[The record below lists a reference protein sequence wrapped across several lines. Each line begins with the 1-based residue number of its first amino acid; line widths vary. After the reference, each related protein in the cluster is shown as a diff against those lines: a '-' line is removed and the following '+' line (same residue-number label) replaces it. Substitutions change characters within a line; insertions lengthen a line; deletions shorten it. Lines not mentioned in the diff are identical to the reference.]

1 MVKQIQK
8 TRLLTVLLVALYVI
22 FCRIEA
28 IAYDSPR
35 RVVSLVPS
43 ATEIIQKLGESDKI
57 VGISIHDRL
66 PTTEDRKTVGSFFHP
81 ITSAIQSLQPDT
93 IIVSPRHDAISK
105 EFASKARIVT
115 VDINSIEEL
124 YKTIQSLGNL
134 FHREAEAEQL
144 ISEIKSEIALVQQK
158 LSKIPDRR
166 PIRVMRFMGRR
177 DSESVMAPGDD
188 SFQNDLIR
196 LAGGTPPSFGKKG
209 AVIPVSLKEWQTS
222 DPEVIYG
229 CGEDR
234 EVAEKFFSL
243 PGWKDVSAVKNGR
256 IFYFPCDLTCR
267 ISPNTGK
274 FIQWLASTIFE
285 DAFSNP
291 ELLVT
296 QEKIESRKPIP
307 VHLSFVR
314 SAEIVTSR
322 ILDFQ
327 NKTLLLHFTEPM
339 DVLSTLEG
347 PKTGQTVVGNH
358 SSPPPLWGAGHR
370 LGLNNWR
377 DHIEK
382 VLGISQKEASLL
394 FTGANMDNL
403 SLQVKTHGDLI
414 VYALVTAGAESNAL
428 RASRDEGPWEEPGT
442 INIIILTNRRLSP
455 RAMARSIITATE
467 AKTAALQ
474 DLDVRSSYTGLKWQA
489 TGTGTDEIIVVSGKG
504 KPVDNAGGHA
514 RLGELIAKAVYD
526 GVKDALAR
534 QNGFYKD
541 RSIFRRLQERRLELY
556 SLISPKLRPA
566 LLPKIEEA
574 LIDPRYAAFM
584 EVAFLL
590 SDAEEQGLIKDLS
603 PFRSLASLVS
613 KEIAQKYGRKK
624 NAPCQEK
631 PTARDDL
638 PEPIA
643 IAVGAIL
650 NGLCK

>member
-1 MVKQIQK
+1 
-8 TRLLTVLLVALYVI
+8 
-22 FCRIEA
+22 
-28 IAYDSPR
+28 
-35 RVVSLVPS
+35 
-43 ATEIIQKLGESDKI
+43 
-57 VGISIHDRL
+57 
-66 PTTEDRKTVGSFFHP
+66 
-81 ITSAIQSLQPDT
+81 
-93 IIVSPRHDAISK
+93 
-105 EFASKARIVT
+105 
-115 VDINSIEEL
+115 
-124 YKTIQSLGNL
+124 
-134 FHREAEAEQL
+134 
-144 ISEIKSEIALVQQK
+144 
-158 LSKIPDRR
+158 
-166 PIRVMRFMGRR
+166 
-177 DSESVMAPGDD
+177 
-188 SFQNDLIR
+188 
-196 LAGGTPPSFGKKG
+196 
-209 AVIPVSLKEWQTS
+209 
-222 DPEVIYG
+222 
-229 CGEDR
+229 
-234 EVAEKFFSL
+234 
-243 PGWKDVSAVKNGR
+243 
-256 IFYFPCDLTCR
+256 
-267 ISPNTGK
+267 
-274 FIQWLASTIFE
+274 
-285 DAFSNP
+285 
-291 ELLVT
+291 
-296 QEKIESRKPIP
+296 
-307 VHLSFVR
+307 
-314 SAEIVTSR
+314 
-322 ILDFQ
+322 
-327 NKTLLLHFTEPM
+327 
-339 DVLSTLEG
+339 
-347 PKTGQTVVGNH
+347 
-358 SSPPPLWGAGHR
+358 

-394 FTGANMDNL
+394 FTGADMDNL

-566 LLPKIEEA
+566 LLPKMEEV

-590 SDAEEQGLIKDLS
+590 SDAENRGLVKDLS
-603 PFRSLASLVS
+603 SFRSLASLVS

-624 NAPCQEK
+624 NASCQEK